1 MIKAMVERFFR
12 NKIFTVST
20 YQATDYSL
28 QWETENLYNRDGLSN
43 TTKTK
48 WSNNIMGQTDTYLLI
63 WHAEAYHLNN
73 CSILAKNV

>member
-12 NKIFTVST
+12 NKIFMVSA

-43 TTKTK
+43 TTITK
-48 WSNNIMGQTDTYLLI
+48 
-63 WHAEAYHLNN
+63 
-73 CSILAKNV
+73 